1 MRPQKRLILSEFA
14 NKLRIINFDDYFLGD
29 GDGCFSID
37 EFSGMISTK
46 KLLDREIRERYE
58 LVVMATDQSL
68 EEQKSSTVPVQVL
81 LEDVQ
86 DSKPV
91 FRNKLYSFT
100 IPENDNSAVGSV
112 SADLADAN
120 FQHTM
125 RYSISKNERNLFTID
140 MERGV
145 IHVRRELDYEEQ
157 SKYEL
162 KVKET
167 VL

>member
-1 MRPQKRLILSEFA
+1 M
-14 NKLRIINFDDYFLGD
+14 
-29 GDGCFSID
+29 
-37 EFSGMISTK
+37 
-46 KLLDREIRERYE
+46 
-58 LVVMATDQSL
+58 
-68 EEQKSSTVPVQVL
+68 
-81 LEDVQ
+81 
-86 DSKPV
+86 
-91 FRNKLYSFT
+91 YSFT